1 MQLKPLD
8 KIQYVPLRVRQG
20 KVYYFAEDGLIHT
33 RSTSRIPERIR
44 EYYLEMY
51 KKEMFY
57 VRKAFTADE
66 YISEHLSHFVLDE
79 VNIVDFDKEEKFA
92 LQLRKAMAKL
102 KQGDSYDTV
111 NEYIRESTEYYKSLY
126 KIMAEKKGVYHD
138 RPEGLERFIVK
149 VLKPVILRVPE
160 NDNPKTFDIIKVQMD
175 IISQWETDRTKYIKD
190 NRKEIIRRAV
200 EKIAQD
206 NTFKKFGVDVNILA
220 LTKIL
225 RLNDNMIEL
234 IFELKK
240 ELKGINKKDG
250 DSKE

>member
-1 MQLKPLD
+1 MQLKSLD

-51 KKEMFY
+51 KKEMLY
-57 VRKAFTADE
+57 VRKEFTAEE
-66 YISEHLSHFVLDE
+66 YIKEHLSHFVLDE

-111 NEYIRESTEYYKSLY
+111 NEYIRESTEYYKGLY
-126 KIMAEKKGVYHD
+126 KTMAEKKGVYHD
-138 RPEGLERFIVK
+138 RPEGLDRFIVK
-149 VLKPVILRVPE
+149 ILKPVILRVPE

-175 IISQWETDRTKYIKD
+175 IISQWETDRTKYIKE
-190 NRKEIIRRAV
+190 NKKEIVRRAV
-200 EKIAQD
+200 EKISQD
-206 NTFKKFGVDVNILA
+206 TAFKKFGVDVNILA
-220 LTKIL
+220 LTKML

-240 ELKGINKKDG
+240 EIREDTFQKK
-250 DSKE
+250 

>member
-20 KVYYFAEDGLIHT
+20 KVYFFAEDGLIHI

-51 KKEMFY
+51 KKEMLY
-57 VRKAFTADE
+57 VRKNFTADE
-66 YISEHLSHFVLDE
+66 YIREHLSHFVLDE

-111 NEYIRESTEYYKSLY
+111 NEYIRESTEYYKGLY
-126 KIMAEKKGVYHD
+126 KTMAEKKGVYHD
-138 RPEGLERFIVK
+138 RPEGLDRFIVK
-149 VLKPVILRVPE
+149 ILKPVILRVPE

-175 IISQWETDRTKYIKD
+175 IINQWDTDRTQYIKE
-190 NRKEIIRRAV
+190 NKKEIVRRAV

-206 NTFKKFGVDVNILA
+206 KAFRRFGVDVNVLA

-240 ELKGINKKDG
+240 EIREETDPQGNR
-250 DSKE
+250 